1 MKKIINPRVEAD
13 PSVVSGFQQL
23 LPVYSVSCVVTD
35 VMERAGVMHTA
46 IRLRCGGKIAGP
58 AVTVRLYPGDL
69 VDPLAALTV
78 AAPGDVVVVDAGG
91 ETETSVWG
99 GLMAGLGRQQRIAGA
114 VVDGAVRDVDESRDI
129 GFTLFSRAVGPRA
142 SHTAFSGRHEPVE
155 VNVPIHCGGVLVSPG
170 DIVVGDEI
178 GVVVVTRAEAREVLA
193 RARDQADREE
203 ATRRRIKEGKSLE
216 ELLYEF
222 GRL

>member
-1 MKKIINPRVEAD
+1 MRKIINPRAETD
-13 PSVVSGFQQL
+13 PSIVRGFQDL

-114 VVDGAVRDVDESRDI
+114 VVDGAVRDVDEARDI

-142 SHTAFSGRHEPVE
+142 SHTAFSGRREPIE
-155 VNVPIHCGGVLVSPG
+155 VNVPIHCAGVLVYPG
-170 DIVVGDEI
+170 DMVVGDEI
-178 GVVVVTRAEAREVLA
+178 GVVVVPRIEASEILA
-193 RARDQADREE
+193 RAREQADREE
-203 ATRRRIKEGKSLE
+203 ATRRRIQEGKSME